1 MLSRFLPFQKSKFR
15 NLRGLNGNVGDKLAY
30 TINCFEKIT
39 SQIFQSQ
46 RLACLPSYTSWEET
60 RISLG
65 HSPTLYLGF
74 MRDLYL
80 LKI

>member
-46 RLACLPSYTSWEET
+46 RLACLSSYT
-60 RISLG
+60 G
-65 HSPTLYLGF
+65 
-74 MRDLYL
+74 
-80 LKI
+80 